1 MPLPIATATVAAA
14 EQQVFRRH
22 RESTTAAVVAA
33 AEQWVCRRHRTAAA
47 TAVAATAAAI
57 AAAIAGCR
65 Y

>member
-47 TAVAATAAAI
+47 IAATAS